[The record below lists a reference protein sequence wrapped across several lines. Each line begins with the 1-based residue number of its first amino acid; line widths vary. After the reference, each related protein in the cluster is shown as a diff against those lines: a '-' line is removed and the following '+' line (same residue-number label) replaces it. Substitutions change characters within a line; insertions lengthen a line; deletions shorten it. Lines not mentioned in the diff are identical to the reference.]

1 VRGGSELPTQLFSRC
16 GAQPHRV
23 SRRAPAEAA
32 VGKAEPSVQTEAVL
46 LAARAMRVLRA
57 ALVAVEARPTWL
69 AGALAVH
76 RVAAVGIEGDMG
88 V

>member
-1 VRGGSELPTQLFSRC
+1 M
-16 GAQPHRV
+16 
-23 SRRAPAEAA
+23 
-32 VGKAEPSVQTEAVL
+32 QTEAVL
-46 LAARAMRVLRA
+46 LAAGSVRVLRA

-76 RVAAVGIEGDMG
+76 WVAAVGAEGDKG

>member
-1 VRGGSELPTQLFSRC
+1 M
-16 GAQPHRV
+16 
-23 SRRAPAEAA
+23 
-32 VGKAEPSVQTEAVL
+32 QTEAVL
-46 LAARAMRVLRA
+46 LAARAMRVLWA

-76 RVAAVGIEGDMG
+76 RVAAVGTEGDMG